1 MIPWKDPKYHLVQT
15 EEELQSLCKILDES
29 EIISIDVETTGAYP
43 SSGLN
48 PYLAW
53 LLGISVCVN
62 KKEGYYIPIGHK
74 VGAPCLPFDRIKKS
88 LCPIFKKD
96 KLFLAHNAKFDY
108 KFLWQAGIHLHP
120 KFWDTFIAIGLINGD
135 SIKSRALK
143 KIVKNY
149 IDIPPALIQSF
160 SDIVQDE
167 TASNLDPTQIYKYAI
182 NDVIF
187 TYYLYEALKPT
198 IDKEYYELFYNAE
211 IPLIPILA
219 QMELKGIRIDPEY
232 LNNLKK
238 PLIKYKE
245 QIKTFFYKKY
255 KASISSTQQVGKV
268 FNNNFKQLA
277 LKTKPGTGNIIT
289 DVIALEEIKNRHPK
303 KSEVHKV
310 AKRVLKFREI
320 NKAITTYIE
329 KLPKVCHVYYNS
341 PAEHVLHT
349 DFYQIKN
356 SGRMS
361 STPNVQNIPRDGVI
375 SVRRGF
381 IARDGYKLVEA
392 DWKSQEHKLFT
403 SFCKEPEWINT
414 YAQDPANADVH
425 TVVAKKVFN
434 KTKISDEERHTA
446 KTINFAI
453 LYGGTEYTVSSILNC
468 PLTDAKRLVDNFH
481 QSFPYVSKWKDEE
494 TKKINKNGYA
504 TTLWG
509 RKRFMPT
516 IDEKWKYYKAIRQ
529 LINFVVQG
537 SAADMLKFSMV
548 KIVKEFAKQ
557 NLDAYLISTTH
568 DSIMVECRDPEQV
581 VPIIKRSMEVQVN
594 KIFYSVDLEVKN
606 SFAKK

>member
-1 MIPWKDPKYHLVQT
+1 MTPWKDPKYHLVQT
-15 EEELQSLCKILDES
+15 EDELQSLCKILDKS

-48 PYLAW
+48 PYLGW

-62 KKEGYYIPIGHK
+62 KKEGFYIPIGHK
-74 VGAPCLPFDRIKKS
+74 VGAPCLPFILIKES
-88 LCPIFKKD
+88 LCPILKQN

-108 KFLWQAGIHLHP
+108 KFLWQAGIPLYP

-160 SDIVQDE
+160 SDIVEDE
-167 TASNLDPTQIYKYAI
+167 VASKLDPTQIYKYAI

-198 IDKEYYELFYNAE
+198 IDRDYYDLFYNAE

-238 PLIKYKE
+238 PLIKYKD
-245 QIKTFFYKKY
+245 QIKTFFYNKY
-255 KASISSTQQVGKV
+255 GASISSTQQVGKV
-268 FNNNFKQLA
+268 FNSKFKQLK
-277 LKTKPGTGNIIT
+277 LKIKPDTGNIVT
-289 DVIALEEIKNRHPK
+289 DVTALEEIKNRYSK
-303 KSEVHKV
+303 TSEVHKV

-341 PAEHVLHT
+341 PSEYVLHT

-361 STPNVQNIPRDGVI
+361 SAPNVQNIPRDGVI

-392 DWKSQEHKLFT
+392 DWSGQEHRLITCF
-403 SFCKEPEWINT
+403 SLEPKWLQPYLDDPIGADLHLVT
-414 YAQDPANADVH
+414 AQFLY
-425 TVVAKKVFN
+425 KK
-434 KTKISDEERHTA
+434 KKISDHERYIG
-446 KTINFAI
+446 KTLNFAI
-453 LYGGTEYTVSSILNC
+453 LYGATEVSVSKLLNC
-468 PLTDAKRLVDNFH
+468 SLSKAKDYIDKYNKAFPHVTD
-481 QSFPYVSKWKDEE
+481 WKTEE
-494 TKKINKNGYA
+494 TKIINKNGYA
-504 TTLWG
+504 TTLYG
-509 RKRFMPT
+509 RRRYMP
-516 IDEKWKYYKAIRQ
+516 IIEEKWKYYKAIRQ
-529 LINFVVQG
+529 LINHIIQG
-537 SAADMLKFSMV
+537 TAADMLKFSMV

-557 NLDAYLISTTH
+557 DLDAYLISTTH
-568 DSIMVECRDPEQV
+568 DSIMVECKEPEKV
-581 VPIIKRSMEVQVN
+581 IPILKNIMEVTIN
-594 KIFYSVDLEVKN
+594 KVLFPIDIEIKE
-606 SFAKK
+606 SFAKA